1 MLDHRVWQRL
11 VFLRRDNFTEEPRQ
25 ASRRFGSLQPNAA
38 RELSERV
45 ELSAAR
51 TATRRQSMG
60 ANNSIPIEVPSCTKC
75 ASPRGSSSK
84 LDKLQSRGGTPTAV
98 LLEEDTGPTGSGR
111 KLLTA
116 ERLRTYTDERIA
128 AIEAEA
134 QSSRDRKALREFT
147 DQRIAAMEKAQ
158 KPKKPIV
165 MSVFGWGA
173 DPKPEPEPE
182 PEPVKRHCFARCC
195 ESKKA
200 HVFADQ

>member
-1 MLDHRVWQRL
+1 M
-11 VFLRRDNFTEEPRQ
+11 
-25 ASRRFGSLQPNAA
+25 
-38 RELSERV
+38 

-51 TATRRQSMG
+51 TASESVGKAMG
-60 ANNSIPIEVPSCTKC
+60 ANNSIPIEVPSCAKC

-195 ESKKA
+195 ESKKV

>member
-1 MLDHRVWQRL
+1 
-11 VFLRRDNFTEEPRQ
+11 
-25 ASRRFGSLQPNAA
+25 
-38 RELSERV
+38 
-45 ELSAAR
+45 
-51 TATRRQSMG
+51 MG

-116 ERLRTYTDERIA
+116 ERLRAYTDERIA

>member
-1 MLDHRVWQRL
+1 
-11 VFLRRDNFTEEPRQ
+11 
-25 ASRRFGSLQPNAA
+25 
-38 RELSERV
+38 
-45 ELSAAR
+45 
-51 TATRRQSMG
+51 MG

-111 KLLTA
+111 KQSTISMA
-116 ERLRTYTDERIA
+116 ALRAYTDERIA
-128 AIEAEA
+128 AMEAEA
-134 QSSRDRKALREFT
+134 QNSRNRKALREFT
-147 DQRIAAMEKAQ
+147 DQRIAAMEAQ
-158 KPKKPIV
+158 KPKKSIV
-165 MSVFGWGA
+165 MGIFGRGA

>member
-1 MLDHRVWQRL
+1 M
-11 VFLRRDNFTEEPRQ
+11 
-25 ASRRFGSLQPNAA
+25 
-38 RELSERV
+38 

-51 TATRRQSMG
+51 TATESRRRSDGG
-60 ANNSIPIEVPSCTKC
+60 ANNSIPIEVPSCAKC

-111 KLLTA
+111 KLLTV
-116 ERLRTYTDERIA
+116 ERLRAYTDERIA
-128 AIEAEA
+128 AMEAEA

-147 DQRIAAMEKAQ
+147 DQRIAAMEAQ

>member
-1 MLDHRVWQRL
+1 M
-11 VFLRRDNFTEEPRQ
+11 
-25 ASRRFGSLQPNAA
+25 
-38 RELSERV
+38 

-51 TATRRQSMG
+51 TASESVGKAMG
-60 ANNSIPIEVPSCTKC
+60 ANNSIPIEVPSCAKC

-84 LDKLQSRGGTPTAV
+84 LDKLQSRGGTPTP
-98 LLEEDTGPTGSGR
+98 EEDTGPTGSGR
-111 KLLTA
+111 KQSTV
-116 ERLRTYTDERIA
+116 ERKALRAYTDERIA
-128 AIEAEA
+128 AMEAEA

-147 DQRIAAMEKAQ
+147 DQRIAAMEAQ
-158 KPKKPIV
+158 KPKKSIV

>member
-1 MLDHRVWQRL
+1 MCCVILYSLEQRQFSGTLIHFDGEYSCTVKLLFVL
-11 VFLRRDNFTEEPRQ
+11 VTVLVAVAIAGAHAPVARNPGPARAEPGQ
-25 ASRRFGSLQPNAA
+25 SPCASAVPGVKHS
-38 RELSERV
+38 
-45 ELSAAR
+45 LSAVA
-51 TATRRQSMG
+51 
-60 ANNSIPIEVPSCTKC
+60 VVV
-75 ASPRGSSSK
+75 GS
-84 LDKLQSRGGTPTAV
+84 V
-98 LLEEDTGPTGSGR
+98 
-111 KLLTA
+111 
-116 ERLRTYTDERIA
+116 A

-147 DQRIAAMEKAQ
+147 DQRIAAMEAQ

-165 MSVFGWGA
+165 MGIFGWGA

>member
-1 MLDHRVWQRL
+1 M
-11 VFLRRDNFTEEPRQ
+11 
-25 ASRRFGSLQPNAA
+25 
-38 RELSERV
+38 

-51 TATRRQSMG
+51 TASESVGKAMG

-111 KLLTA
+111 KLSTF
-116 ERLRTYTDERIA
+116 E
-128 AIEAEA
+128 
-134 QSSRDRKALREFT
+134 RDRKALREFT
-147 DQRIAAMEKAQ
+147 DQRIAAMEAQ

-195 ESKKA
+195 ESKKV

>member
-1 MLDHRVWQRL
+1 M
-11 VFLRRDNFTEEPRQ
+11 
-25 ASRRFGSLQPNAA
+25 
-38 RELSERV
+38 

-51 TATRRQSMG
+51 TASESVGKAMG
-60 ANNSIPIEVPSCTKC
+60 ANNSIPIEVPSCAKC

-111 KLLTA
+111 KLSTF
-116 ERLRTYTDERIA
+116 E
-128 AIEAEA
+128 
-134 QSSRDRKALREFT
+134 RDRKALREFT
-147 DQRIAAMEKAQ
+147 DQRIAAMEAQ
-158 KPKKPIV
+158 KPKKSIV
-165 MSVFGWGA
+165 MSVFGLGA

-200 HVFADQ
+200 HVLADQ